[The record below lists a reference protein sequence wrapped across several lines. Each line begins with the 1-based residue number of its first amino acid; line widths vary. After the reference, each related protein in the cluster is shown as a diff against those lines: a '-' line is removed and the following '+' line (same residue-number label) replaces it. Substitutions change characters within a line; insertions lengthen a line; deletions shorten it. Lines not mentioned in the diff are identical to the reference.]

1 MERNSVIDWKA
12 EEDTSR
18 LTVFESEHFDV
29 WTDRIIKALVIFLTI
44 VGIPFTVHVL
54 LQFLFSL

>member
-1 MERNSVIDWKA
+1 MERNSVIDWKT

-18 LTVFESEHFDV
+18 LTAFESEHFDV

-44 VGIPFTVHVL
+44 VGIPFTIHVL

>member
-1 MERNSVIDWKA
+1 MIDWKA

-18 LTVFESEHFDV
+18 LTVFANEHFDM
-29 WTDRIIKALVIFLTI
+29 WTDRMIKALVIFLTI
-44 VGIPFTVHVL
+44 VGIPFTIHVL

>member
-1 MERNSVIDWKA
+1 MERKSVIDWKV

-18 LTVFESEHFDV
+18 LAAFESEYFEV

-44 VGIPFTVHVL
+44 VGIPFTIHVL

>member
-1 MERNSVIDWKA
+1 MIDWKA

-18 LTVFESEHFDV
+18 LAVFANEHFDM
-29 WTDRIIKALVIFLTI
+29 WTDRMIKALVIFLTI
-44 VGIPFTVHVL
+44 VGIPFTIHVL

>member
-1 MERNSVIDWKA
+1 MEKNSMIDWKA

-18 LTVFESEHFDV
+18 LAVFANEHFDM
-29 WTDRIIKALVIFLTI
+29 WTDRMVKALVIFLTI
-44 VGIPFTVHVL
+44 VGIPFTIHVL

>member
-1 MERNSVIDWKA
+1 MEKNSMIDWKA

-18 LTVFESEHFDV
+18 LTVFANEHFDM
-29 WTDRIIKALVIFLTI
+29 WTDRMIKALVIFLTI
-44 VGIPFTVHVL
+44 VGIPFTIHVL

>member
-18 LTVFESEHFDV
+18 LAVFESEHFDV